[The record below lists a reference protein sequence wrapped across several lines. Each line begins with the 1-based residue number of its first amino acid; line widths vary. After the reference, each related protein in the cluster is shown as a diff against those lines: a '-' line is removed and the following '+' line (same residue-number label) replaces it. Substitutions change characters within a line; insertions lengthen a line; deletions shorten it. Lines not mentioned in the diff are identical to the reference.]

1 MVSCGE
7 VLVPPLFFLACFTLH
22 CSQLSEHL
30 EQAKGAT
37 KILDIRI
44 LEVWNGKFET
54 LQDCAMP
61 VSKFRT
67 EI

>member
-44 LEVWNGKFET
+44 LEV
-54 LQDCAMP
+54 
-61 VSKFRT
+61 
-67 EI
+67 